1 MMLHYEVTK
10 YRNAQQIKKVKNCM
24 DDLLN
29 RLNVYFVAKN
39 KVLFYCPVILRLIYT
54 SVNRMCMVRCSLRA
68 DA

>member
-1 MMLHYEVTK
+1 
-10 YRNAQQIKKVKNCM
+10 M
-24 DDLLN
+24 DYLLN
-29 RLNVYFVAKN
+29 HLNVYFVAKN